1 MNAKSGR
8 KFHMPSAYSILLL
21 LILFLSI
28 LSHFIPGVRG
38 ATVSEVVM
46 AIPSG
51 FLDAIDVCLFILV
64 LGGFLGIVSG
74 TGALD
79 AGIANVVRRFRGREM
94 VLIPILMILFSLGG
108 TTYGMAEETMAF
120 YALITATMIAAGF
133 DAMVG
138 AAVIL
143 VGAGVGVLGSTVNPF
158 AVSAAIDAIQSSNPN
173 IVIHQGKVILLGVI
187 LWISSL
193 IIGIWFVMRY
203 ARQVKA
209 EGRSLLSVS
218 EQTASREAYGDAEH
232 EIKAGETGAR
242 LPGAQKMSLILFA
255 LSFLIMVISLIPWS
269 SFGVTIFE
277 NTSWL
282 TGIDLGEWY
291 FQELQAWFLLSSLA
305 TAFASRLSE
314 RETIDSFLRGA
325 SDMVGVIFVI
335 AVSRGISVIMQDTG
349 LALYVLEHTSRAL
362 TGVSPILFAVGGY
375 VIYLGLSFLIP
386 STSGLAAAS
395 MPTFGGL
402 AANLG
407 LSPEVMLMIFCAA
420 SGVVNLVTPTSAVVM
435 GGLSICR
442 VEWPTWLK
450 FVTKLLV
457 ILMAVNL
464 VTLAVAMLIL

>member
-1 MNAKSGR
+1 MNSKSGR
-8 KFHMPSAYSILLL
+8 KIHMPSAYSILLL
-21 LILFLSI
+21 LILLISVI
-28 LSHFIPGVRG
+28 SHFIPGVRG
-38 ATVSEVVM
+38 ATVAEVVM
-46 AIPSG
+46 SIPGG

-64 LGGFLGIVSG
+64 LGGFLGIISG

-158 AVSAAIDAIQSSNPN
+158 AVSAAIDAIQSSNPD
-173 IVIHQGKVILLGVI
+173 IIIHQGKVILLGGV

-209 EGRSLLSVS
+209 EGRSLLSIS
-218 EQTASREAYGDAEH
+218 EQEASREAYGEEESAD
-232 EIKAGETGAR
+232 GRSSAR
-242 LPGAQKMSLILFA
+242 LPGSQKVALVLFA

-277 NTSWL
+277 NTAWL

-291 FQELQAWFLLSSLA
+291 FQELQAWFLLASLI
-305 TAFASRLSE
+305 TAFAARMKE
-314 RETIDSFLRGA
+314 REAIDAFISGA

-335 AVSRGISVIMQDTG
+335 AVSRGISVIMQETG
-349 LALYVLEHTSRAL
+349 LAMYVLESTSRAL

-375 VIYLGLSFLIP
+375 IIYLGLSFLIP

-402 AANLG
+402 AASLG

-457 ILMAVNL
+457 ILMVVNL
-464 VTLAVAMLIL
+464 VILSAAMLLLS